1 MTRDG
6 ALVFTGRAARTFCL
20 GALSLALPLM
30 LKQRGLSAAALGG
43 VLTATLVED
52 AVLTMAV
59 TAVAPRWGRRR
70 LLILSALPM
79 VAGGIALALARD
91 TAWLMASVVVAVVSS
106 NGQDAGPFSPLEV
119 AILPDAVP
127 ARRQTRAFAWLNVF
141 GFLPAALGALTA
153 GQWLRLAPSWGWA
166 PAEALRAVLWAY
178 TAGGVVLALVY
189 AGLSGDVARRA
200 VPAATADRPRAWM
213 GLHRS
218 RGVVL
223 QLAGLQALDA
233 LAGGFVAQSLLVY
246 WFDLRFGAG
255 PDVLGRL
262 FFGTQLLSA
271 VSFLAAARLAERV
284 GLLHTMVFTH
294 ILSNLLLAAVAVM
307 PSLRLAAAVLLSR
320 HLFSQMDVPTRQSYT
335 MALVAP
341 DERAPAAGLTTAVR
355 GLAQALSPVLAGIAL
370 AQAAF
375 GMPFF
380 VAGGLKIVYD
390 LALFARFRGVALPV
404 SVDGRPARGH
414 LRRASLACPRWRL
427 RRSSTCAPTP

>member
-1 MTRDG
+1 VTRDG
-6 ALVFTGRAARTFCL
+6 ALVFTGRVVRTFSL
-20 GALSLALPLM
+20 GALSLALPLL
-30 LKQRGLSAAALGG
+30 LKHRGLSAAGLGG

-52 AVLTMAV
+52 ALLTVAV
-59 TAVAPRWGRRR
+59 TALAPRWGRRR
-70 LLILSALPM
+70 LLVLSAIPM
-79 VAGGIALALARD
+79 VAGGVALALARD
-91 TAWLMASVVVAVVSS
+91 TAWLLAAVVVAVVSS

-127 ARRQTRAFAWLNVF
+127 ARRQTRAFAWLNVG
-141 GFLPAALGALTA
+141 GFLPAALGALAA
-153 GQWLRLAPSWGWA
+153 GQWIRVATASGRGD
-166 PAEALRAVLWAY
+166 EDALRSVVWAY
-178 TAGGVVLALVY
+178 VAGGVVLALVY
-189 AGLSGDVARRA
+189 SGLSHGIEK
-200 VPAATADRPRAWM
+200 PAADPAAGRARPWL

-218 RGVVL
+218 RGIVV

-246 WFDLRFGAG
+246 WFDQRFGAG

-262 FFGTQLLSA
+262 FFGTQVLSA
-271 VSFLAAARLAERV
+271 LSFLAAARLAERV

-307 PSLRLAAAVLLSR
+307 PTLRLAAATLLCR

-355 GLAQALSPVLAGIAL
+355 GLAQSVSPVLTGMAL
-370 AQAAF
+370 AHAAF
-375 GMPFF
+375 GLPFL

-390 LALFARFRGVALPV
+390 LALFARFRGLALPIA
-404 SVDGRPARGH
+404 VDGRPAR
-414 LRRASLACPRWRL
+414 
-427 RRSSTCAPTP
+427 